1 MTEVFDINE
10 MRNKAIRRFVLH
22 IVLLSILILG
32 SITGLVLSLIFS
44 KLDYLPNLIINIV
57 LSAVLIAFVVFYFFN
72 IFPLVLYYYR
82 LYRGINEVALEKRRS
97 LIYVEEKPTKIISNV
112 KHRVLEFSYR
122 EGEEI
127 FKEDL
132 YVLDSDISFRQG
144 TSYRIQTYHNVIVR
158 IEESNNATAQ

>member
-10 MRNKAIRRFVLH
+10 MRKKAIRRFVLH

-32 SITGLVLSLIFS
+32 SVTGLVLSLVLS

-57 LSAVLIAFVVFYFFN
+57 LSALLIAFIVFYFFN
-72 IFPLVLYYYR
+72 LFPLVLYYYR

-97 LIYVEEKPTKIISNV
+97 LIYVEEKPTKIINNV

-132 YVLDSDISFRQG
+132 YVLDSDVSFKERH
-144 TSYRIQTYHNVIVR
+144 SYRIQTYHNVIVR
-158 IEESNNATAQ
+158 YEESNHATD